1 MSFTENYSL
10 LWTKKPR
17 VHLYLSLALGCAP
30 RLPARMPRSP
40 SATCKDMVS
49 KPHEHQQH
57 LKQQIYDGRAPRWAS
72 KSSSNRC
79 ICNSRSWP
87 MPKHPKGKA
96 DFGCRKNRE
105 AEMLPKAA
113 SASARKCGSFRDAQ
127 HNTHWWPQH
136 TLTSWFHR
144 STGSP
149 ASTRPPESCV
159 LSTLPSGQASLWFCR
174 LQKVTTQGEEC
185 KPRYIYKGSS
195 LVRAS
200 FT

>member
-1 MSFTENYSL
+1 MC
-10 LWTKKPR
+10 LWPWD
-17 VHLYLSLALGCAP
+17 VLQDYQLGCQGLP
-30 RLPARMPRSP
+30 QLPAKTWYP
-40 SATCKDMVS
+40 SHMSITNIWS
-49 KPHEHQQH
+49 N
-57 LKQQIYDGRAPRWAS
+57 RAPRWAS

-87 MPKHPKGKA
+87 MPKHRKGKA
-96 DFGCRKNRE
+96 DFLCRKNRE
-105 AEMLPKAA
+105 AEMLPKSA

-136 TLTSWFHR
+136 TQTSWFHR

-174 LQKVTTQGEEC
+174 LQKVTTQREEC